1 MNPPR
6 RIGLNDA
13 GDVGNGVYRRHSNEE
28 MNMVG
33 HTVGAERNP
42 AQFAEDTAKISVEVG
57 PDLRSYQWPAV
68 TRAEDEMN

>member
-1 MNPPR
+1 
-6 RIGLNDA
+6 
-13 GDVGNGVYRRHSNEE
+13 